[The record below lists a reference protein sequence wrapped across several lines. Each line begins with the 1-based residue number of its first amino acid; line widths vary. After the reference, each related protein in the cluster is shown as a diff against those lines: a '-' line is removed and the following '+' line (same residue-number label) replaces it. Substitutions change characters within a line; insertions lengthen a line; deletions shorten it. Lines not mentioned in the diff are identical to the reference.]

1 MPPQSDGIV
10 YFNVAFSNEGTVY
23 TYPSCC
29 VFREEPE
36 ILPTSAKSS
45 FSIVRQFW
53 QDLEQLLE
61 CFSGLTPE
69 RWLLDPLAQI
79 PWHQKLTA
87 DLENGVKMKAFLGI
101 DDVTSDNQSTIS
113 RYFPTKATR
122 DYGKKNP
129 EQNQSGLKKT
139 IGKNSNPS
147 SSRRTVNSKITNYFS
162 AQHPNIKIRRTATK
176 VTFKVDIISFLL
188 LFLNLCSLKHG
199 NNNYFFSSYF

>member
-36 ILPTSAKSS
+36 ILPISAKSS

-69 RWLLDPLAQI
+69 RWLFDPLAHI

-101 DDVTSDNQSTIS
+101 DDVISDNQSTIS
-113 RYFPTKATR
+113 RYFPTMATR
-122 DYGKKNP
+122 DDGKKNL
-129 EQNQSGLKKT
+129 EQNQSGLKRT
-139 IGKNSNPS
+139 IGKNPNPS
-147 SSRRTVNSKITNYFS
+147 SSSRRSVNSKITSYFS
-162 AQHPNIKIRRTATK
+162 AQHPNIKIQRTATK
-176 VTFKVDIISFLL
+176 VTFKVDIVSFLR
-188 LFLNLCSLKHG
+188 LFWNL
-199 NNNYFFSSYF
+199 